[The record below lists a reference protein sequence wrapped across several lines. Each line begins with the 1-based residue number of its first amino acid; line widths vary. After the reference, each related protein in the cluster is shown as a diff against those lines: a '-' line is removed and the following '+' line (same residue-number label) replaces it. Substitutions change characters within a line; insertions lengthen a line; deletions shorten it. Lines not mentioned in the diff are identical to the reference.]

1 MKALIIGGTG
11 VISTSVV
18 RRLCDTG
25 WDVTLLNRGV
35 HAHPFGDAVR
45 VLTADIADEARV
57 AALLRDETFDA
68 VCNFV
73 VYTPDQ
79 ALRDVRLF
87 CGKTAQY
94 IFISSAS
101 AYQKPVPRLPITEDV
116 PLLNPYWQYSR
127 DKAACEE
134 ALMREYRQSGF
145 PVTIVRPSHTYSE
158 RSLPTQ
164 IHGANG
170 AWAVIERMRQGKSVP
185 VAADGETLWTLTAAR
200 DFAVYFC
207 GLMGNRAAIGEAYHI
222 TSDESLTWNA
232 IYGVYAELL
241 GVEYKPCYVPAHVLA
256 RSRAY
261 DFRGQLLGD
270 KANSVIFDNSKV
282 MCATGIASL
291 RFTPFAAGARE
302 SLTYHLSHSEMQRP
316 DPAFDAFCDHLEAA
330 MRGLERAV
338 E

>member
-25 WDVTLLNRGV
+25 WEVTLLNRGT

-45 VLTADIADEARV
+45 TLMADIADEARV
-57 AALLRDETFDA
+57 QALMQHESFDV

-79 ALRDVRLF
+79 AERDVRLF
-87 CGKTAQY
+87 REKTAQY

-101 AYQKPVPRLPITEDV
+101 AYQKPVPRLPITEDM

-134 ALMREYRQSGF
+134 LLLREYRENGF

-170 AWAVIERMRQGKSVP
+170 AWAVIERMRQGKSVL
-185 VAADGETLWTLTAAR
+185 VAADGETLWTLTDAR

-207 GLMGNRAAIGEAYHI
+207 GLMGNAAAIGEAYHI
-222 TSDESLTWNA
+222 TSDECLTWNA
-232 IYGVYAELL
+232 IYSIYADIL
-241 GVEYKPCYVPAHVLA
+241 GVEYKPCYVPAHLLA
-256 RSRAY
+256 RCQTY
-261 DFRGQLLGD
+261 DFNGQLLGD

-282 MCATGIASL
+282 MCATGIEPI
-291 RFTPFAAGARE
+291 RFRPFRKGARD
-302 SLTYHLSHSEMQRP
+302 SLAYFLSHPEAQRA
-316 DPAFDAFCDHLEAA
+316 DTDFDAFCDRAQDAMCAA
-330 MRGLERAV
+330 AKVLL
-338 E
+338 